1 MNYVSTFSISPVR
14 KLEWSAVSVA
24 LLCAFVVSCANA
36 QISIEGGL
44 THEFVVQPGQ
54 TCTGQIVVTGNTG
67 ARTEIEITQADY
79 LFLADGR
86 NTYGEPGT
94 MARSNANWIRVFLPL
109 DTLAP
114 GESLSILY
122 TIDVPDDPSLVGTYW
137 SMVMASAV
145 LPPSEAPAEG
155 EVGIQQ
161 VIRYGIQIVTHI
173 GDSGERRIRIVNPQ
187 LLRKDEGLVLQIDIE
202 NIGERWVRPVAWSEL
217 YDEEGASVGRFE
229 SFQQRIFPNCSV
241 RHRFVLSEVPSGKY
255 EVLVVFDNGDQYVW
269 GAQYALDL
277 RDL

>member
-1 MNYVSTFSISPVR
+1 MSYVSTFSISPVR
-14 KLEWSAVSVA
+14 RLEWIVVSVV
-24 LLCAFVVSCANA
+24 LLCAFIVSCANA
-36 QISIEGGL
+36 QLSIEGGL

-54 TCTGQIVVTGNTG
+54 TCSGQIVVTGNTG
-67 ARTEIEITQADY
+67 ARTEIEITQTDY

-86 NTYGEPGT
+86 NAYGEPGT
-94 MARSNANWIRVFLPL
+94 MARSNANWIKLFLPL

-114 GESLSILY
+114 GESLSIPY

-137 SMVMASAV
+137 SMVMAAAV
-145 LPPSEAPAEG
+145 LPPSEATAEG

-173 GDSGERRIRIVNPQ
+173 GDSGERRIRIVNPR
-187 LLRKDEGLVLQIDIE
+187 LVRKDEGPVLQIDIE
-202 NIGERWVRPVAWSEL
+202 NTGERWVRPVAWSEL

-229 SFQQRIFPNCSV
+229 SFQQRIFPTCSV
-241 RHRFVLSEVPSGKY
+241 RYRFVLSEVPSGKY

>member
-1 MNYVSTFSISPVR
+1 MSYVSTFSISPVR
-14 KLEWSAVSVA
+14 RLEWIVVSVV
-24 LLCAFVVSCANA
+24 LLCAFIVSCANA
-36 QISIEGGL
+36 QLSIEGGL

-54 TCTGQIVVTGNTG
+54 TCSGQIVVTGNTG
-67 ARTEIEITQADY
+67 ARTEIEITQTDY

-86 NTYGEPGT
+86 NAYGEPGT
-94 MARSNANWIRVFLPL
+94 MARSNANWIKLFLPL
-109 DTLAP
+109 GTLAP
-114 GESLSILY
+114 GESLSIPY

-137 SMVMASAV
+137 SMVMAAAV
-145 LPPSEAPAEG
+145 LPPSEATAEG

-173 GDSGERRIRIVNPQ
+173 GDSGERRIRIVNPR
-187 LLRKDEGLVLQIDIE
+187 LLRKDEGPVLQIDIE
-202 NIGERWVRPVAWSEL
+202 NTGERWVRPIAWSEL
-217 YDEEGASVGRFE
+217 YDEEGTSVGRFE

-241 RHRFVLSEVPSGKY
+241 RHLFVLSEVPSGEY
-255 EVLVVFDNGDQYVW
+255 EVLVVFDNGDRYVW

>member
-1 MNYVSTFSISPVR
+1 MNYVSSFSLSPVR
-14 KLEWSAVSVA
+14 RLELVVLSVV
-24 LLCAFVVSCANA
+24 LLCAFAVSCGNA

-54 TCTGQIVVTGNTG
+54 TCAGQIVVTDNTG
-67 ARTEIEITQADY
+67 VGTKIEITQTDY

-94 MARSNANWIRVFLPL
+94 MARSNASWIKLFLPL

-114 GESLSILY
+114 GESLSIPY

-137 SMVMASAV
+137 SMVMAAAV

-241 RHRFVLSEVPSGKY
+241 RHHFVLSEVPSGKY
-255 EVLVVFDNGDQYVW
+255 EILVVFDNGDQYVW